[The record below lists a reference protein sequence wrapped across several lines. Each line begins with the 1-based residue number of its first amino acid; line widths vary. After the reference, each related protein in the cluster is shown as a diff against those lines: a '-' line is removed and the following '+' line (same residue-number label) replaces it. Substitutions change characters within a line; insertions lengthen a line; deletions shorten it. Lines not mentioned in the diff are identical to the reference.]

1 MEKSLSDHAWP
12 CLRLLR
18 VSASFFTTNSPFN
31 IWLLNVRHKL
41 CSIVLDT
48 VAVITWIL
56 PDHTRSAPLSH
67 HSASQFCW
75 PGGLPPDWYQCTC
88 TTQHSKISA
97 SAPHSTKRSVHV
109 HHAAQQYQCTCT
121 TQHSKISAPAP
132 HSTAKSAHLYHT
144 ALQESVGVHRSI
156 PDIRILNTQQLE
168 YFDIHIFTLS
178 NYLIS
183 YNYLKNLIIRTDR
196 TCYGLKQY
204 LEWEMY
210 SHFLKNLPPLILFTC
225 LVFNA

>member
-1 MEKSLSDHAWP
+1 MNL
-12 CLRLLR
+12 
-18 VSASFFTTNSPFN
+18 
-31 IWLLNVRHKL
+31 
-41 CSIVLDT
+41 
-48 VAVITWIL
+48 
-56 PDHTRSAPLSH
+56 TRSHTIGSTVTPFCFPVLLARWAASGLISVHLH
-67 HSASQFCW
+67 HTAQQ
-75 PGGLPPDWYQCTC
+75 DQCIC
-88 TTQHSKISA
+88 TTQHKKISARAPRSTAISVHLYHTAQQDQCTYTTQPSKISA
-97 SAPHSTKRSVHV
+97 PVPHSTARSVHL
-109 HHAAQQYQCTCT
+109 HHTAQQDQCTCT